1 MIVLLSSFGI
11 IYPLMIIGFNQ
22 KMKKEIKE
30 KATKMKEPFKKGFS
44 RSIGVAHN

>member
-11 IYPLMIIGFNQ
+11 LYPLMIIAFNQ

-30 KATKMKEPFKKGFS
+30 KVTKMKEPFKKRFS
-44 RSIGVAHN
+44 RSIGVSSN